1 MRRGHPAHPL
11 VGVGVVVWR
20 GDAVLLVR
28 RAKPPRAGQW
38 SLPGGLVEPGEEVRA
53 AARRELLEETG
64 LAVGRLELLEVVDS
78 IERDARGR
86 LTRHYVLID
95 FMAESEDGEARAM
108 SDAAAVGWFAP
119 ASWGELGLWEK
130 TRRVLELARLRRG

>member
-1 MRRGHPAHPL
+1 MRQGEPARPL

-20 GDAVLLVR
+20 GDAVLLIR

-53 AARRELLEETG
+53 AARRELFEETG
-64 LAVGRLELLEVVDS
+64 LEVGRLELLGVVDS
-78 IERDARGR
+78 IERDAHCR
-86 LTRHYVLID
+86 LRRHFVLID
-95 FMAESEDGEARAM
+95 FMAESAGGAARAP

-119 ASWGELGLWEK
+119 GSWAGLGLWEE
-130 TRRVLELARLRRG
+130 TRRVLELARRRRG